1 MSTSAIANRYAESL
15 YSVLSPDEAE
25 SAASGLEAVKDLFK
39 LEDASKILLSPVMPP
54 ELKSDLLRYAL
65 EKTGGPDALAKFCE
79 VVISSERVS
88 LLPAIYDSFVQ
99 IVQEAKG
106 IKKAELI
113 SAEALS
119 EEDLGK
125 IRQLAEEKFGSKL
138 ELEAKL
144 DSEILGG
151 FLINVGNKR
160 IDLSLKSRLEALTAT
175 AAQ

>member
-1 MSTSAIANRYAESL
+1 MSVNAIANRYAESL
-15 YSVLSPDEAE
+15 YSVLSPEE
-25 SAASGLEAVKDLFK
+25 VEKTVLGLEAVKDLFK

-65 EKTGGPDALAKFCE
+65 EKASGPDALSKFCE
-79 VVISSERVS
+79 VVISSNRVA
-88 LLPAIYDSFVQ
+88 LIPAIYASFVQ

-106 IKKAELI
+106 VRVAELV
-113 SAEALS
+113 SASPMGNDEI
-119 EEDLGK
+119 EK

-138 ELEAKL
+138 EMETKI
-144 DSEILGG
+144 DEEILGG